1 MHKVAIFILN
11 DESLGFQDFG
21 CASLIFV
28 LCGVYVLLFGYIYD
42 GFC

>member
-1 MHKVAIFILN
+1 MHKVAIFIQN

-28 LCGVYVLLFGYIYD
+28 LCGVCVVIYD